1 MTNPDPQTRV
11 EKRRVYM
18 RDLMRKRRALQRANA
33 EAAKS
38 AGTVSTPVSSPV
50 STPAANAPAPVSR
63 LVSTPVSSADHDPA
77 LGRSTASSRAPDRPT
92 VIFRPVV
99 HKPTGLTPMVRAQA
113 KKVYNLLVNGRSL
126 GERSAARQRLQEI
139 VQKAGVP
146 AADLMAAIGA
156 PPDALEAPV
165 V

>member
-1 MTNPDPQTRV
+1 MTNPDPQTQV

-18 RDLMRKRRALQRANA
+18 RDLMRKRRALQRASA

-38 AGTVSTPVSSPV
+38 AGTVSAPVSSPV
-50 STPAANAPAPVSR
+50 STP
-63 LVSTPVSSADHDPA
+63 VSSTDYDPA
-77 LGRSTASSRAPDRPT
+77 VVRPTASSLAPDRPT

-99 HKPTGLTPMVRAQA
+99 HKPTGITPMVKVLA

-146 AADLMAAIGA
+146 AADLMTAIGA
-156 PPDALEAPV
+156 PPDALERPV